1 MLRLSIELV
10 LCLLLVYGWS
20 QHKCKLHWLGR
31 QVKGRWKAR
40 REKRFLKAKTPCD
53 CPLCQDKQD
62 QAAPVPDATAN
73 YAYEKTKR
81 GRPKRVN
88 SEGFACLNPACRYYL
103 IRSAERH
110 ALVADGR
117 RGKAGDIQRWRCQGC
132 QCHVSGRRHTA
143 LFGLKK
149 PRECIETALRLLCVG
164 VSRSQVAQGLGVD
177 ERTVA
182 GWLERAGQ
190 QGQRL
195 HEHFCQQQQPKVV
208 QLDELMVRVRTTVK
222 RWWVWLAIDPKTKIL
237 LALHVGSRKTPC
249 AMRFVHA
256 LVATLAP
263 GYSHSTSLM
272 GYPPTSMPSL
282 PTAVSGL
289 MVDGRSRLTSLM
301 PR

>member
-20 QHKCKLHWLGR
+20 QHKRKLHWLGR
-31 QVKGRWKAR
+31 QVRGRWKAG
-40 REKRFLKAKTPCD
+40 REKRLLKAKTPCD

-62 QAAPVPDATAN
+62 QAASVPDVTAN
-73 YAYEKTKR
+73 YAHEKTKR

-117 RGKAGDIQRWRCQGC
+117 RGKAGDIQRWCCQGC
-132 QCHVSGRRHTA
+132 QCHVSGRRNTA

-182 GWLERAGQ
+182 GWLERAGK
-190 QGQRL
+190 QG
-195 HEHFCQQQQPKVV
+195 QPKVV
-208 QLDELMVRVRTTVK
+208 QLDELMARVRTTVK
-222 RWWVWLAIDPKTKIL
+222 RWWV
-237 LALHVGSRKTPC
+237 
-249 AMRFVHA
+249 
-256 LVATLAP
+256 
-263 GYSHSTSLM
+263 
-272 GYPPTSMPSL
+272 
-282 PTAVSGL
+282 
-289 MVDGRSRLTSLM
+289 
-301 PR
+301 

>member
-103 IRSAERH
+103 IRSA
-110 ALVADGR
+110 G
-117 RGKAGDIQRWRCQGC
+117 Q
-132 QCHVSGRRHTA
+132 SGRYPA
-143 LFGLKK
+143 LAL
-149 PRECIETALRLLCVG
+149 PRLSMPCEWTTQHNPV
-164 VSRSQVAQGLGVD
+164 
-177 ERTVA
+177 
-182 GWLERAGQ
+182 WLEETEGM
-190 QGQRL
+190 
-195 HEHFCQQQQPKVV
+195 H
-208 QLDELMVRVRTTVK
+208 
-222 RWWVWLAIDPKTKIL
+222 
-237 LALHVGSRKTPC
+237 
-249 AMRFVHA
+249 
-256 LVATLAP
+256 
-263 GYSHSTSLM
+263 
-272 GYPPTSMPSL
+272 
-282 PTAVSGL
+282 
-289 MVDGRSRLTSLM
+289 
-301 PR
+301 